1 MPSHGGTSP
10 PQAYRLDWFVS
21 EGFEIVPDDVKDLMG
36 YALYQA
42 QRGGKALSAKP
53 LTDFG
58 GAGVLEIVADHQ
70 TDTYRAVYTI
80 KFGDF
85 LYVLHAFQKKSKR
98 GVTTPKAD
106 IALIKA
112 RLKAAEVDYKT
123 RQAE

>member
-1 MPSHGGTSP
+1 MEGPH
-10 PQAYRLDWFVS
+10 RLKHIIWIGSSRKDLKSF
-21 EGFEIVPDDVKDLMG
+21 PDDVKDLMG

-58 GAGVLEIVADHQ
+58 GAGILEIVADHR
-70 TDTYRAVYTI
+70 TDTYRAVYTV

-85 LYVLHAFQKKSKR
+85 LYVLHAFQKKSKQ
-98 GVTTPKAD
+98 GVTTPKTE

-112 RLKAAEVDYKT
+112 RLKTAEVDYKS
-123 RQAE
+123 RQAR